1 MTYLEMWAK
10 LEIEVEVIRLILI
23 IIFMAIIGIY
33 YVMKG
38 DK

>member
-10 LEIEVEVIRLILI
+10 LEIEVEVIKILFILI
-23 IIFMAIIGIY
+23 SMVLIGIY